1 MNKTYLLSFF
11 IVISFSFFAQN
22 KFLDSTKVYEYSAIF
37 IDKNGDTL
45 TKEKMIIHPLEK
57 PWIQK
62 TQESYEIK
70 YYPDTSGLLR
80 YISYSEKEQK
90 RIVKLIKRNNFKF
103 WIQKNE
109 ITGGTEDTINGSLF
123 LHSPRGNQY
132 EYTQLAPLPHI
143 VSGSL
148 SDKQMEYSTVL
159 YYFGSIPPSAG
170 KFKGEYKCYY
180 TTIPIIDYSLGNQ
193 TWKKCWKVK
202 AYNTHKNI
210 NPNYLDAIYNK
221 IDGFL
226 LLHYRFFDNT
236 QIIIQLEKIRNS
248 KKIKP

>member
-1 MNKTYLLSFF
+1 MKKAYLLSYF
-11 IVISFSFFAQN
+11 IVISLSFLSQN
-22 KFLDSTKVYEYSAIF
+22 KFLDSNKVYEYNAIF
-37 IDKNGDTL
+37 INNNGDTL
-45 TKEKMIIHPLEK
+45 TREKMIIHPLNK

-62 TQESYEIK
+62 TQETYVIQ
-70 YYPDTSGLLR
+70 YFPDSIGLLN
-80 YISYSEKEQK
+80 YKSYSLKKQK
-90 RIVKLIKRNNFKF
+90 KIDKLKKSNTFNY
-103 WIQKNE
+103 WIQNNE
-109 ITGGTEDTINGSLF
+109 ITGGTEDTLNGSLF

-148 SDKQMEYSTVL
+148 SDKQMEYYNVL

-221 IDGFL
+221 MDGFL

-236 QIIIQLEKIRNS
+236 QIIIQLEKVRNS
-248 KKIKP
+248 KK